1 MTKLSVNF
9 IAAQD
14 LLAFWPQCG
23 PLLEKGLEDSEGE
36 LDQGYLL
43 QLLQAGQAMLL
54 VGRDE
59 DGKVHAAMAVQMQRY
74 PAYTVAHVLSIGG
87 RWVMANREHWGAIK
101 LWLKQ
106 QGASKVQG
114 SCKPAQVRLWH
125 RLGMEPVYTIVRE
138 DL

>member
-1 MTKLSVNF
+1 M
-9 IAAQD
+9 
-14 LLAFWPQCG
+14 
-23 PLLEKGLEDSEGE
+23 
-36 LDQGYLL
+36 
-43 QLLQAGQAMLL
+43 L
-54 VGRDE
+54 VGMDQ
-59 DGKVHAAMAVQMQRY
+59 DGTVHWDLAAQMQRY
-74 PAYTVAHVLSIGG
+74 PAHTVSHVLSIGG

-125 RLGMEPVYTIVRE
+125 RLGMEPVYTIARQ

>member
-1 MTKLSVNF
+1 
-9 IAAQD
+9 
-14 LLAFWPQCG
+14 
-23 PLLEKGLEDSEGE
+23 
-36 LDQGYLL
+36 
-43 QLLQAGQAMLL
+43 MLL
-54 VGRDE
+54 VGMDE

-87 RWVMANREHWGAIK
+87 RWVMANREHWAAIK

-106 QGASKVQG
+106 QGARKVQG